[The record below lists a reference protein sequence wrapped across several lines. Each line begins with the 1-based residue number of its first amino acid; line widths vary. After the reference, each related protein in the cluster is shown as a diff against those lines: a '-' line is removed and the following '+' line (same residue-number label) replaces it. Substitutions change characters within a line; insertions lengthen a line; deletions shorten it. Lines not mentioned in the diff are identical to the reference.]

1 MSKFLKSARFSTT
14 TALKLR
20 RVTEKKKRR
29 VPFKRLAAD
38 ETVVVVVPLV
48 VLFLLSLSILVVVV
62 TDIFFFCSRFQTA
75 VVSLLRLLLSLD
87 ATTTRF
93 YNNKSFRL
101 ASSCALYI
109 IRLIL
114 TRALRSTVV
123 GVLLSLFPSGTRR
136 SGGSTLEEKLAGFF
150 SREKP
155 RFFSQTLNPKRKRK
169 ISQKLNCNFQTHTH
183 TETRLNAFHTTRA
196 KRNTRISRSKRTEE
210 YFLSLFF
217 FGVLLILDTNFAS
230 LARAFSALFESKE
243 FTDRALTARLQK

>member
-1 MSKFLKSARFSTT
+1 VSKFLKSARFSTT

-123 GVLLSLFPSGTRR
+123 GVMLSLFPSATRR

-150 SREKP
+150 SRERKTVI
-155 RFFSQTLNPKRKRK
+155 FFSNLKP
-169 ISQKLNCNFQTHTH
+169 
-183 TETRLNAFHTTRA
+183 
-196 KRNTRISRSKRTEE
+196 
-210 YFLSLFF
+210 
-217 FGVLLILDTNFAS
+217 
-230 LARAFSALFESKE
+230 
-243 FTDRALTARLQK
+243 

>member
-1 MSKFLKSARFSTT
+1 MRSNSEELQREEKETRTFQKTGGGRNRRRRRRPARG
-14 TALKLR
+14 
-20 RVTEKKKRR
+20 
-29 VPFKRLAAD
+29 
-38 ETVVVVVPLV
+38 
-48 VLFLLSLSILVVVV
+48 SLSALFVHPRRRRHGHL
-62 TDIFFFCSRFQTA
+62 FFALDFKQPS
-75 VVSLLRLLLSLD
+75 SLFFVF
-87 ATTTRF
+87 THWMPPHV

-169 ISQKLNCNFQTHTH
+169 ISKNSTVISKHTH
-183 TETRLNAFHTTRA
+183 TQKRA
-196 KRNTRISRSKRTEE
+196 
-210 YFLSLFF
+210 
-217 FGVLLILDTNFAS
+217 
-230 LARAFSALFESKE
+230 
-243 FTDRALTARLQK
+243 

>member
-62 TDIFFFCSRFQTA
+62 TDIFFFALDFKQPS
-75 VVSLLRLLLSLD
+75 SLFFVF
-87 ATTTRF
+87 THWMPPHV

-123 GVLLSLFPSGTRR
+123 GVLLSLFPSATRR

-150 SREKP
+150 SRERKTVI
-155 RFFSQTLNPKRKRK
+155 FFSNLKP
-169 ISQKLNCNFQTHTH
+169 
-183 TETRLNAFHTTRA
+183 
-196 KRNTRISRSKRTEE
+196 
-210 YFLSLFF
+210 
-217 FGVLLILDTNFAS
+217 
-230 LARAFSALFESKE
+230 
-243 FTDRALTARLQK
+243 

>member
-20 RVTEKKKRR
+20 RVIERRKRD
-29 VPFKRLAAD
+29 AY
-38 ETVVVVVPLV
+38 
-48 VLFLLSLSILVVVV
+48 LSKDWRRTKPSSSSSRSWFSFCSLCPSSSSSSR
-62 TDIFFFCSRFQTA
+62 TSFFFALDFKQPS
-75 VVSLLRLLLSLD
+75 SLFFVFSHSLD

-123 GVLLSLFPSGTRR
+123 GVLLSLFPSATRR

-150 SREKP
+150 PRERKTAI
-155 RFFSQTLNPKRKRK
+155 FFSNLKP
-169 ISQKLNCNFQTHTH
+169 
-183 TETRLNAFHTTRA
+183 
-196 KRNTRISRSKRTEE
+196 
-210 YFLSLFF
+210 
-217 FGVLLILDTNFAS
+217 
-230 LARAFSALFESKE
+230 
-243 FTDRALTARLQK
+243 

>member
-1 MSKFLKSARFSTT
+1 M
-14 TALKLR
+14 
-20 RVTEKKKRR
+20 
-29 VPFKRLAAD
+29 
-38 ETVVVVVPLV
+38 

-123 GVLLSLFPSGTRR
+123 GVMLSLFPSATRR

-230 LARAFSALFESKE
+230 LARAFSALFGIERIYGPCPHS
-243 FTDRALTARLQK
+243 TLTEVTVHLLYH

>member
-1 MSKFLKSARFSTT
+1 M
-14 TALKLR
+14 
-20 RVTEKKKRR
+20 
-29 VPFKRLAAD
+29 
-38 ETVVVVVPLV
+38 

-123 GVLLSLFPSGTRR
+123 GVMLSLFPSATRR

-155 RFFSQTLNPKRKRK
+155 RFFSQTLNPKRKKK

-230 LARAFSALFESKE
+230 LARAFSALFGIERIYGPCPHS
-243 FTDRALTARLQK
+243 TLLQK

>member
-123 GVLLSLFPSGTRR
+123 GVMLSLFPSKRR

-155 RFFSQTLNPKRKRK
+155 PPRFFSRTLNP
-169 ISQKLNCNFQTHTH
+169 
-183 TETRLNAFHTTRA
+183 
-196 KRNTRISRSKRTEE
+196 
-210 YFLSLFF
+210 
-217 FGVLLILDTNFAS
+217 
-230 LARAFSALFESKE
+230 
-243 FTDRALTARLQK
+243 

>member
-14 TALKLR
+14 NALKLR
-20 RVTEKKKRR
+20 RVTERRKRD
-29 VPFKRLAAD
+29 AY
-38 ETVVVVVPLV
+38 
-48 VLFLLSLSILVVVV
+48 LSKDWRRTKPSSSSSRSWFSFCSLCPSSSSSSR
-62 TDIFFFCSRFQTA
+62 TSFFFCSRFQTA

-123 GVLLSLFPSGTRR
+123 GVMLSLFPSATRR

-150 SREKP
+150 SRERKTVI
-155 RFFSQTLNPKRKRK
+155 FFSNLKP
-169 ISQKLNCNFQTHTH
+169 
-183 TETRLNAFHTTRA
+183 
-196 KRNTRISRSKRTEE
+196 
-210 YFLSLFF
+210 
-217 FGVLLILDTNFAS
+217 
-230 LARAFSALFESKE
+230 
-243 FTDRALTARLQK
+243 

>member
-38 ETVVVVVPLV
+38 ETVVVVVVPLV

-123 GVLLSLFPSGTRR
+123 GVMLSLFPSATRR

-150 SREKP
+150 SRERKTVI
-155 RFFSQTLNPKRKRK
+155 FFSNLKP
-169 ISQKLNCNFQTHTH
+169 
-183 TETRLNAFHTTRA
+183 
-196 KRNTRISRSKRTEE
+196 
-210 YFLSLFF
+210 
-217 FGVLLILDTNFAS
+217 
-230 LARAFSALFESKE
+230 
-243 FTDRALTARLQK
+243 

>member
-14 TALKLR
+14 NALKLR

-38 ETVVVVVPLV
+38 ESVVVVVPLV

-62 TDIFFFCSRFQTA
+62 TDIFFFALDFKQPS
-75 VVSLLRLLLSLD
+75 SLFFVFFSHWMPPPHV
-87 ATTTRF
+87 

-123 GVLLSLFPSGTRR
+123 GVMLSLFPSATRR

-150 SREKP
+150 PRERIFFLKP
-155 RFFSQTLNPKRKRK
+155 
-169 ISQKLNCNFQTHTH
+169 
-183 TETRLNAFHTTRA
+183 
-196 KRNTRISRSKRTEE
+196 
-210 YFLSLFF
+210 
-217 FGVLLILDTNFAS
+217 
-230 LARAFSALFESKE
+230 
-243 FTDRALTARLQK
+243 

>member
-1 MSKFLKSARFSTT
+1 M
-14 TALKLR
+14 
-20 RVTEKKKRR
+20 
-29 VPFKRLAAD
+29 
-38 ETVVVVVPLV
+38 

-87 ATTTRF
+87 ATTRF

-123 GVLLSLFPSGTRR
+123 GVMLSLFPSATRR

-150 SREKP
+150 PRERKTG
-155 RFFSQTLNPKRKRK
+155 FFSQTLNPKQRKREK
-169 ISQKLNCNFQTHTH
+169 YRKNSTVS
-183 TETRLNAFHTTRA
+183 TETRLLNAFHTT
-196 KRNTRISRSKRTEE
+196 
-210 YFLSLFF
+210 
-217 FGVLLILDTNFAS
+217 
-230 LARAFSALFESKE
+230 LARREIRAFL
-243 FTDRALTARLQK
+243 ARKGRKNTFCLCFSLVYYSYSIQTLLL

>member
-1 MSKFLKSARFSTT
+1 MSKFLKSSRFSNANA
-14 TALKLR
+14 ALKLR
-20 RVTEKKKRR
+20 RDDESRKRD
-29 VPFKRLAAD
+29 AY
-38 ETVVVVVPLV
+38 
-48 VLFLLSLSILVVVV
+48 LSKDWRRSKPSSSPRSWFSFCSLCPSSSSSSR
-62 TDIFFFCSRFQTA
+62 TSFFFALRKRFQTA
-75 VVSLLRLLLSLD
+75 VVSHWMPPHVS
-87 ATTTRF
+87 
-93 YNNKSFRL
+93 NNKSFRL

-123 GVLLSLFPSGTRR
+123 GVMLSLFPSATRR

-230 LARAFSALFESKE
+230 LARAFSALFGIERIYGPCPHS
-243 FTDRALTARLQK
+243 TLLQK

>member
-1 MSKFLKSARFSTT
+1 MPPPH
-14 TALKLR
+14 
-20 RVTEKKKRR
+20 V
-29 VPFKRLAAD
+29 
-38 ETVVVVVPLV
+38 
-48 VLFLLSLSILVVVV
+48 
-62 TDIFFFCSRFQTA
+62 
-75 VVSLLRLLLSLD
+75 
-87 ATTTRF
+87 

-123 GVLLSLFPSGTRR
+123 GVMLSLFPSATRR

-150 SREKP
+150 LRKN
-155 RFFSQTLNPKRKRK
+155 FFSQTLNPKRKRK
-169 ISQKLNCNFQTHTH
+169 YRKNSTVYFQHTHTH

-230 LARAFSALFESKE
+230 LARAFSALFGIERIYGPCPHS
-243 FTDRALTARLQK
+243 TLLQK

>member
-14 TALKLR
+14 NALKLR

-87 ATTTRF
+87 ATTRF

-123 GVLLSLFPSGTRR
+123 GVLLSLFPSATRR

-150 SREKP
+150 SREKN
-155 RFFSQTLNPKRKRK
+155 RDFFLKP
-169 ISQKLNCNFQTHTH
+169 
-183 TETRLNAFHTTRA
+183 
-196 KRNTRISRSKRTEE
+196 
-210 YFLSLFF
+210 
-217 FGVLLILDTNFAS
+217 
-230 LARAFSALFESKE
+230 
-243 FTDRALTARLQK
+243 

>member
-14 TALKLR
+14 NALKLR
-20 RVTEKKKRR
+20 RVTERRKRD
-29 VPFKRLAAD
+29 AY
-38 ETVVVVVPLV
+38 
-48 VLFLLSLSILVVVV
+48 LSKDWRRTKPSSSSSRSWFSFCSLCPSSSSSSR
-62 TDIFFFCSRFQTA
+62 TSFFFALDFKQPS
-75 VVSLLRLLLSLD
+75 SLFFVFSHWMPPHV
-87 ATTTRF
+87 

-123 GVLLSLFPSGTRR
+123 GVMLSLFPSATRR

-169 ISQKLNCNFQTHTH
+169 ISKNSTVISKHTH
-183 TETRLNAFHTTRA
+183 TQKRA
-196 KRNTRISRSKRTEE
+196 
-210 YFLSLFF
+210 
-217 FGVLLILDTNFAS
+217 
-230 LARAFSALFESKE
+230 
-243 FTDRALTARLQK
+243 

>member
-20 RVTEKKKRR
+20 RVIERRKRD
-29 VPFKRLAAD
+29 AY
-38 ETVVVVVPLV
+38 
-48 VLFLLSLSILVVVV
+48 LSKDWRRTKPSSSSSRSWFSFCSLCPSSSSSSR
-62 TDIFFFCSRFQTA
+62 TSFFFCSRFQTA

-87 ATTTRF
+87 ATTRF

-123 GVLLSLFPSGTRR
+123 GVMLSLFPSATRR

-150 SREKP
+150 PRERKTTI
-155 RFFSQTLNPKRKRK
+155 FFSNLKP
-169 ISQKLNCNFQTHTH
+169 
-183 TETRLNAFHTTRA
+183 
-196 KRNTRISRSKRTEE
+196 
-210 YFLSLFF
+210 
-217 FGVLLILDTNFAS
+217 
-230 LARAFSALFESKE
+230 
-243 FTDRALTARLQK
+243 